1 MTLIIVSGLP
11 PWWDMK
17 LLVRKLI
24 QAIRGKYE
32 VLTIKSTKSTRC
44 GYVRLSDMLD
54 PQTVVNK
61 INNTMFGKVKLHA
74 TIPDV
79 EPALPSAVK
88 PLGLPNP
95 LRRAYGI
102 ANEGSLGQV
111 LHAAH
116 SEILEELQSKY
127 AGLFKLS
134 KTTGHKL
141 LQTIAEDL
149 LNKLRWIMIKGTD
162 VNTCFKLTKQYR
174 KLHPHHCDFSLIL
187 SNFNNIER
195 AAGKPP
201 SALNQDDL
209 VTPTDRPYV
218 LSNMP
223 LDKVQV
229 ICTKYA
235 KAISMKLQNH
245 ISELKTS
252 TNEEPMEEE
261 LAVQKVRFEL
271 KKIIPYIPMMVQIV
285 VKDNILQKKSM
296 YYRVR
301 IYGEPFLPNKDMMLK
316 FLKKYHA
323 VKMYRSDRAFNLMYC
338 KVPLTT
344 LPKFAEADGTNICG
358 AIMYIRL
365 SDVEYY
371 KVPDAMVSEMLSF
384 KPVMPEQPPLPTS
397 HTDTQDEYDNEWCET
412 W

>member
-1 MTLIIVSGLP
+1 MTIIVVSGLP
-11 PWWDMK
+11 PKWDMK
-17 LLVRKLI
+17 TLMRKLI

-32 VLTIKSTKSTRC
+32 VLIIKSTKTTRF
-44 GYVRLSDMLD
+44 GYVRLSEMLNPD
-54 PQTVVNK
+54 FVVNK
-61 INNTMFGKVKLHA
+61 INSTMFGKVQLSAK
-74 TIPDV
+74 IPET
-79 EPALPSAVK
+79 EPILPKAIK
-88 PLGLPNP
+88 PIGLPTP

-102 ANEGSLGQV
+102 CNESSLGEV
-111 LHAAH
+111 LLAAH
-116 SEILEELQSKY
+116 TEILQELQSKY
-127 AGLFKLS
+127 AGLHNLS
-134 KTTGHKL
+134 STTGHKL
-141 LQTIAEDL
+141 LETLAKEL
-149 LNKLRWIMIKGTD
+149 FSRLRWLMMNVSD

-174 KLHPHHCDFSLIL
+174 KLHPHHCDFGMIQSTY
-187 SNFNNIER
+187 NEIER
-195 AAGKPP
+195 SAGRSPII
-201 SALNQDDL
+201 LVQDDL

-235 KAISMKLQNH
+235 KAISLKLQNH
-245 ISELKTS
+245 IKNLNTTTS
-252 TNEEPMEEE
+252 EEPMEEE
-261 LAVQKVRFEL
+261 MAVQRVRQEM

-296 YYRVR
+296 YYKVR
-301 IYGEPFLPNKDMMLK
+301 IYGEPFLPSKDLMMK
-316 FLKKYHA
+316 FLKKYLA
-323 VKMYRSDRAFNLMYC
+323 VRVYRSDRAFNLMYC

-371 KVPDAMVSEMLSF
+371 KVPNSMIEEMLSF
-384 KPVMPEQPPLPTS
+384 NPKPERTMPIHS
-397 HTDTQDEYDNEWCET
+397 HGHDDYETEWNET

>member
-1 MTLIIVSGLP
+1 MP
-11 PWWDMK
+11 
-17 LLVRKLI
+17 
-24 QAIRGKYE
+24 
-32 VLTIKSTKSTRC
+32 
-44 GYVRLSDMLD
+44 
-54 PQTVVNK
+54 
-61 INNTMFGKVKLHA
+61 NN
-74 TIPDV
+74 
-79 EPALPSAVK
+79 
-88 PLGLPNP
+88 

-102 ANEGSLGQV
+102 ANEGTSGEV

-116 SEILEELQSKY
+116 TEIMEELQSKY

-141 LQTIAEDL
+141 LQAIAEDL
-149 LNKLRWIMIKGTD
+149 LNEMRWIMIKAKD
-162 VNTCFKLTKQYR
+162 VNTSYKLTKQYR

-187 SNFNNIER
+187 SKFNNIER

-201 SALNQDDL
+201 SGLNQDDL
-209 VTPTDRPYV
+209 VMPTDRPYV

-235 KAISMKLQNH
+235 KSISLKLQNH
-245 ISELKTS
+245 ISDLKTT

-261 LAVQKVRFEL
+261 LAVQKVRQEL

-323 VKMYRSDRAFNLMYC
+323 VKMYRSDRAFNLMHC

-344 LPKFAEADGTNICG
+344 LPKFADADGTNICG

-371 KVPDAMVSEMLSF
+371 KVPDTMVSEMLSF
-384 KPVMPEQPPLPTS
+384 KPVMPEQPPLSPSQT
-397 HTDTQDEYDNEWCET
+397 HPHDDYDSEWSES